1 MTTPHPLQDSV
12 GDGTRGAVRRKVSTM
27 IRTFSTLLCTAAI
40 AATVASPLAAERP
53 TATAAL
59 MDADGKQ
66 AGTVEFQAT
75 PSGMMWIAASAE
87 GLPEGKHGFH
97 IHETGKCDAAD
108 GFKSAGGHLAG
119 DAEHGVLNEGGPHP
133 GDLPNVTVAE
143 NGSLNAEFFV
153 SRLSV
158 EGGWFEE
165 AGLFDEDGSAVVVHS
180 GADDYTSQP
189 SGDAGNRILCGVIE
203 R

>member
-1 MTTPHPLQDSV
+1 
-12 GDGTRGAVRRKVSTM
+12 M
-27 IRTFSTLLCTAAI
+27 IRTFSTLVCTAAI

-75 PSGMMWIAASAE
+75 PSGMMLIAASAE
-87 GLPEGKHGFH
+87 GLPVGKHGFH

-143 NGSLNAEFFV
+143 NRSLNAEFIV

-165 AGLFDEDGSAVVVHS
+165 AGLFDEDRSAVVVHS